1 MNEAFVMENTGD
13 YDEWLIEQ
21 LKDPEEA
28 LVYLEAALAAYEED
42 SDDTALMH
50 AVLSVARAQNC
61 LRKLAAQ
68 TGIDIDSLERFPHVM
83 PSPKLDNLP
92 AVFSSLGVR
101 VRLEYDGNSS
111 IPVAV
116 T

>member
-28 LVYLEAALAAYEED
+28 LVYLEAALEAYEED

-68 TGIDIDSLERFPHVM
+68 TGIDIDSLERSLHVI

-92 AVFSSLGVR
+92 AVFSSLGFR

-111 IPVAV
+111 VPVAV